1 MNVKASRWRTVAFC
15 STCWSNKEKETRSV
29 QYKERT
35 LVQCHCIAWCN
46 PLTHCSTA
54 YAYYQ
59 HLFNV
64 IFFLKLLLTKI
75 MAKYVRWLQQHSVSV
90 LWILICSVINIA
102 VSNCASAGIE
112 TFAWC
117 LMLIVVKHMKLIV
130 WNTSSRIVSL
140 LNEIGEVISIVRAV
154 FWWSRSLQRVQLC
167 HPEELHQTMPS
178 TQHKYC
184 YVILY
189 IAVYVGGLM
198 EDK

>member
-46 PLTHCSTA
+46 PLTHCPTA

-117 LMLIVVKHMKLIV
+117 LMLIVDEHTFSCVP

-154 FWWSRSLQRVQLC
+154 KRKCHVPRALDQRQGPSDPWFQMGGGVWWTTEIHHSYCEVQL
-167 HPEELHQTMPS
+167 S
-178 TQHKYC
+178 
-184 YVILY
+184 
-189 IAVYVGGLM
+189 
-198 EDK
+198 